1 MLNCGIGNK
10 IQENLFEVGLFLSR
24 LHSEYVI
31 FSIKLYIILK
41 ILNSSIQ
48 IWYPNKNR
56 FSNNK
61 VMNQYTQS
69 FLIFRVTIECI
80 PGFVLAP
87 VS

>member
-10 IQENLFEVGLFLSR
+10 IQENLFEGGLFLSR

-61 VMNQYTQS
+61 VMNQYTQN